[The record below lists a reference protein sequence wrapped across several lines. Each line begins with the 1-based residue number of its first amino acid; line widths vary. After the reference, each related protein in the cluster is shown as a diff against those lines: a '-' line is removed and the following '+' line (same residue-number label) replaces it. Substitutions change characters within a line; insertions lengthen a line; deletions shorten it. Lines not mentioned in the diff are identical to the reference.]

1 MSNKDWQAIIA
12 RVETYKNE
20 VKRTGTQKFTCKI
33 RFGNDLLYCLQIM
46 LDKFN
51 TTMDNIG
58 DKIRKK
64 RISLDYS
71 QAYIAEELGISQNA
85 YSKIES
91 NQTKSFTLDR
101 LYKIAEILET
111 DVAYLLDIER
121 NIIINASGSNYN
133 STISGAINN
142 IPDRMIDM
150 LKEELE
156 NIKEEKSRLI
166 KIIEKLTTTDKE

>member
-1 MSNKDWQAIIA
+1 MHSNNVRLVQYYH
-12 RVETYKNE
+12 RQHRRQN
-20 VKRTGTQKFTCKI
+20 
-33 RFGNDLLYCLQIM
+33 
-46 LDKFN
+46 
-51 TTMDNIG
+51 
-58 DKIRKK
+58 KK
-64 RISLDYS
+64 KAYYS

-101 LYKIAEILET
+101 LYKLAELLET

-142 IPDRMIDM
+142 IPERMIDM
-150 LKEELE
+150 LKQELE
-156 NIKEEKSRLI
+156 NIK
-166 KIIEKLTTTDKE
+166 